1 MTLSPSVGTVI
12 FYIMKKLF
20 LSMLLV
26 GSCALVN
33 AQEVVSPE
41 PSVKAI
47 AGYADEINIRGLS
60 YGGDGILAG
69 ANVKIPTKWVD
80 LYAGGYHLL
89 APEEDTQSH
98 FAAGAKKGW
107 DVAGVGFSTS
117 AGISSHQI
125 NNPAIDSTAAVSLTV
140 ALEDDP
146 TGISKWINPTVSL
159 WKDVDY
165 GFTGTT
171 WGISHTWETSALG
184 KDWSL
189 TPSAKLGIGDDYDYE
204 QVSLKVTTDV
214 EVFGLALEPAVKL
227 TWLDNDVDIPALE
240 ADSQTSVWFGFT
252 YKL

>member
-1 MTLSPSVGTVI
+1 MGYSH
-12 FYIMKKLF
+12 FYIMKRLF
-20 LSMLLV
+20 LNMLLV

-33 AQEVVSPE
+33 AQEVASPE
-41 PSVKAI
+41 PSVKAV

-69 ANVKIPTKWVD
+69 AHAQIPTKWVD

-89 APEEDTQSH
+89 ASEEDTQSH

-107 DVAGVGFSTS
+107 NVANIGFSTS

-125 NNPAIDSTAAVSLTV
+125 NDPAIDSTAAVSLT
-140 ALEDDP
+140 LRIEDDP
-146 TGISKWINPTVSL
+146 TGISNWINPSVSL

-171 WGISHTWETSALG
+171 WGVSHTFDTSLLG
-184 KDWSL
+184 KEWSL
-189 TPSAKLGIGDDYDYE
+189 TPSAKLGVGDDYDYE
-204 QVSLKVTTDV
+204 QVSIKITTDV
-214 EVFGLALEPAVKL
+214 ECFGLALEPTFKW
-227 TWLDNDVDIPALE
+227 TWLDNDIDIPALQ
-240 ADSQTSVWFGFT
+240 ADSQTSVWLGLT